1 MGSSMGGITMRRV
14 ALAAIVSVMAGVL
27 TACPPQ
33 PPPGYRAPTIESIE
47 VSPQPARPGD
57 TLTVRIEARDDE
69 AVTGVGV
76 AWMNTPSSRLVGYGL
91 CTPMVDPV
99 GDPTD
104 RTHVIITITCPVPTV
119 ASSGTWSLDVNVGD
133 SYPPALIY
141 PGRDVRIP
149 FEVVDGSEDREP
161 PRLLS
166 YDIEPDV
173 VDQETTFTVTMRLFD
188 EAMPLRVGSGIT
200 TFSFSKLFADH
211 SKFRCEKV
219 TSTQVSPTE
228 LELVVQCEPWSN
240 NVKGRAE
247 AGLHRSRTEVRDA
260 LGHEGHIEMVVDVV
274 PGPFD

>member
-1 MGSSMGGITMRRV
+1 MRR
-14 ALAAIVSVMAGVL
+14 ASLAAIVSVMAAVL

-33 PPPGYRAPTIESIE
+33 PPSGYQAPTIESIH

-91 CTPMVDPV
+91 CTPTVDPV

-119 ASSGTWSLDVNVGD
+119 ASNGTWSLEVNVGD

-149 FEVVDGSEDREP
+149 FEVVDGSDDREP

-166 YDIEPDV
+166 YDIEPEV

-188 EAMPLRVGSGIT
+188 EAMPIRVGPGIASFGFGKP
-200 TFSFSKLFADH
+200 FSNSRFSCHGISSA
-211 SKFRCEKV
+211 
-219 TSTQVSPTE
+219 QISPTE
-228 LELVVQCEPWSN
+228 LEIVAECEPQLGI
-240 NVKGRAE
+240 VKGRAE
-247 AGLHRSRTEVRDA
+247 AGLHRSRPEVRDA
-260 LGHEGHIEMVVDVV
+260 LGHEGHIEMTVDVQ
-274 PGPFD
+274 PGRVCCRFS